1 MHISSL
7 TLQNYRVFE
16 DFLIGFHPRLTVLAG
31 VNGCGKTTVL
41 EAVYD
46 LQNGPEKMSEK
57 AQPRFKFD
65 TETGETRRAFPV
77 SADVTFDDPF
87 FAFSWTKHNDTDVDH
102 FSATPLSEG
111 LTKAPP
117 VLLLKM
123 IHTPQFDMPDTDEAV
138 AAIVNI
144 ANHFISRFGFDV
156 TEVAG
161 PESVVVQDKTN
172 TEINLATLGG
182 GTQNIVRLGLALA
195 SAIVSDNQKH
205 SRALD
210 APAPIIACIDNI
222 ELHLHPAWQQVI
234 VPSLLDAFPEAQ
246 FVVTTHSSI
255 VLSTVHSENIR
266 TIERDADGILRAAM
280 PHNEVVGTKADSVL
294 VNVLKTSPTPD
305 TPQRQKINHLIQ
317 LIESGEGESTEAN
330 EIFSWLVDFYGEY
343 HQVVL
348 EITRRMRFQKI
359 KQQVVK

>member
-31 VNGCGKTTVL
+31 INGCGKTTVL

-46 LQNGPEKMSEK
+46 SQNGPEKMSEK

-65 TETGETRRAFPV
+65 TETGETRKAFPV

-123 IHTPQFDMPDTDEAV
+123 IHTPQFDMPDTGEAV
-138 AAIVNI
+138 AAMMHI
-144 ANHFISRFGFDV
+144 ANHFVSRFGFCVTDV
-156 TEVAG
+156 AS
-161 PESVVVQDKTN
+161 PEDILIRDETN
-172 TEINLATLGG
+172 TESDLVTFGG

-195 SAIVSDNQKH
+195 SATVSENQK
-205 SRALD
+205 RGREID
-210 APAPIIACIDNI
+210 APAPLIACIDNI
-222 ELHLHPAWQQVI
+222 ELHLHPAWQQLI
-234 VPSLLDAFPEAQ
+234 VPQLLDTFPEAQ
-246 FVVTTHSSI
+246 FVIATHSSV
-255 VLSTVHSENIR
+255 VLSTVHSESIR
-266 TIERDADGILRAAM
+266 TIERDADGILRAVT
-280 PHNEVVGTKADSVL
+280 PHNEVIGTRADSVL